1 MDQTYY
7 KVLNQ
12 LLTENNINR
21 ISYDEIKKIKRIG
34 RGSQS
39 SVYSAEYKNMI
50 VAVKELTEFDIKCI
64 IHEIA
69 ILSRLVSDHLP
80 KFIGVV
86 LDETRENLSYVTSYI
101 TGKPLDEID
110 VNKLS
115 DDIKIKI
122 TQQLS
127 KIVTYIHENN
137 CVHRDLK
144 AENVMLDNDFK
155 VYLIDFGISKVLNP
169 DNTIETR
176 AKGTMN
182 YLAPEILD
190 VSTLNDKGQIISV
203 ITTGVDVWAF
213 CCLVSYIFSGFIPW
227 TTKVKPGKST
237 QIQVYLTKKMEFP
250 IPSNIQQIE
259 ILDIIRSGTIIDL
272 SQRKNMK
279 EINEMVQ
286 NLKPIKYI

>member
-1 MDQTYY
+1 MDKTYY
-7 KVLNQ
+7 MVLNQ

-21 ISYDEIKKIKRIG
+21 IGFEEVRKIKKIG

-39 SVYSAEYKNMI
+39 AVWQAEYKGSI
-50 VAVKELTEFDIKCI
+50 VAVKELLEFDIKCI

-69 ILSRLVSDHLP
+69 ILSRLESEHLP
-80 KFIGVV
+80 KFMGVI
-86 LDETRENLSYVTSYI
+86 LDENKQNISYVTSFI
-101 TGKPLDEID
+101 VGRPLDEID

-115 DDIKIKI
+115 DETKISVTK
-122 TQQLS
+122 QLS
-127 KIVTYIHENN
+127 KIVTFIHENN

-155 VYLIDFGISKVLNP
+155 VYLIDFGISKVLNS
-169 DNTIETR
+169 DNSIETR

-190 VSTLNDKGQIISV
+190 VSTVNDKGQIISV

-213 CCLVSYIFSGFIPW
+213 SCLVSYIFSGFIPW
-227 TTKVKPGKST
+227 TTKVKTGKST
-237 QIQVYLTKKMEFP
+237 QIQVYLTKKTEFP
-250 IPSNIQQIE
+250 IPPNIKSPE
-259 ILDIIRSGTIIDL
+259 ILEIIKAGTIIDL
-272 SQRKNMK
+272 NQRKSMK

-286 NLKPIKYI
+286 ALTI

>member
-1 MDQTYY
+1 MDHTYY

-12 LLTENNINR
+12 LLTENNIKR
-21 ISYDEIKKIKRIG
+21 IGTEEIKKIKKIG

-39 SVYSAEYKNMI
+39 AVWLAEYMGRI

-69 ILSRLVSDHLP
+69 ILSRLESDHLP
-80 KFIGVV
+80 KFLGVI
-86 LDETRENLSYVTSYI
+86 LDETKDNLSYVTSYI

-115 DDIKIKI
+115 EETKIYV

-127 KIVTYIHENN
+127 KIVTFIHENN

-144 AENVMLDNDFK
+144 AENIMLDNDFK

-190 VSTLNDKGQIISV
+190 VSTVNDKGQIISV

-227 TTKVKPGKST
+227 TTKVKAGKST
-237 QIQVYLTKKMEFP
+237 QIQVYLTKKVEFP
-250 IPSNIQQIE
+250 IPPNIKSQE
-259 ILDIIRSGTIIDL
+259 ILDIIKAGTIIDL
-272 SQRKNMK
+272 NQRKSMK

-286 NLKPIKYI
+286 AVTLK

>member
-21 ISYDEIKKIKRIG
+21 INYEEIKKIKRIG

-39 SVYSAEYKNMI
+39 SVYMAEYKNII

-80 KFIGVV
+80 KFLGVV
-86 LDETRENLSYVTSYI
+86 LDESRENLSYVTSYI

-115 DDIKIKI
+115 DEIKIKI

-127 KIVTYIHENN
+127 KIVYYIHENN

-213 CCLVSYIFSGFIPW
+213 SCLVSYIFSGFIPW
-227 TTKVKPGKST
+227 TTKVKAGKST
-237 QIQVYLTKKMEFP
+237 QIQIYLTKKMEFP
-250 IPSNIQQIE
+250 IPPNIQQIE
-259 ILDIIRSGTIIDL
+259 ILEIIKSGTIIDL
-272 SQRKNMK
+272 NQRKSMK

-286 NLKPIKYI
+286 KLNSSKYI